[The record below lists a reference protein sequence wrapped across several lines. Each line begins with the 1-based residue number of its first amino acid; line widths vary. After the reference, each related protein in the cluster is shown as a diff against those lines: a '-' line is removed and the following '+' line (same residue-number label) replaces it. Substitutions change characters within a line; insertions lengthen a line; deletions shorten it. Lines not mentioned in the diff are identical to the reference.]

1 MHMANGSSIQAF
13 ASVVLDTRQMAIIL
27 SVLVSSYLIPP
38 EKKMI
43 GVSANFSKNKTKIER
58 LRNENERQSI
68 NKLGHFNPFKG

>member
-38 EKKMI
+38 EKNDR
-43 GVSANFSKNKTKIER
+43 GFSEFFEK
-58 LRNENERQSI
+58 
-68 NKLGHFNPFKG
+68 

>member
-27 SVLVSSYLIPP
+27 SVLVSSYLIPL
-38 EKKMI
+38 KKMI